1 MKKMLSMLLVM
12 ILLAGCA
19 SSKGNESDNSPD
31 GNAKGD
37 AKKITIRTAS
47 MYGGTDPGSQN
58 YRNIM
63 NKFMEDY
70 PNVTIEDESAPID
83 EQWRASV
90 INDFNSG
97 NEPDVIYF
105 VHHADGQALVDTGQ
119 VVSVETIRE
128 VYPDYATNIYGS
140 ALNVLRKN
148 DGQVYCVP
156 MTGYWM
162 GTFVNTEL
170 FEEYGLEL
178 PTDWEKLVTAIKTFK
193 ENGITPFAL
202 ALGHIPH
209 FFIEHMFL
217 SAGGVEALLERPG
230 SEEEIP
236 ESWIKGLEILK
247 ELYDMGAFPEDTNS
261 TTEEAVKLL
270 FNEGKA
276 AMLVSGTWH
285 PGSIPVED
293 PTGQLVTQ
301 DQVAVMPF
309 PMHPDGK
316 GTPGIVGG
324 WNGGFYISKTA
335 WDDPDKRDYV
345 VKLVQAHTSSEA
357 ISHYTGKDTGGV
369 SPDSSVPLPE
379 VSDRPLVDKGFKF
392 WAQYSEN
399 HADPACDH
407 MKSDPKNILYQG
419 LTNVVKGDITPEQ
432 LLKKVVEKKPFDY

>member
-1 MKKMLSMLLVM
+1 VKKIS
-12 ILLAGCA
+12 ILLLALVFLAACS
-19 SSKGNESDNSPD
+19 SSKVDNAD
-31 GNAKGD
+31 KENNGD
-37 AKKITIRTAS
+37 SGSKKKITIRTAS
-47 MYGGTDPGSQN
+47 MYGGTDPGSAN
-58 YRNIM
+58 YRAIM
-63 NKFMEDY
+63 DKFMQDNT
-70 PNVTIEDESAPID
+70 NVTIEDESAPID

-105 VHHADGQALVDTGQ
+105 VHHADGQTLVDTGR

-128 VYPDYATNIYGS
+128 VYPDYATNIGES
-140 ALNVLRKN
+140 AMNVLRTK
-148 DGQVYCVP
+148 DGNVYCVP

-162 GTFVNTEL
+162 GNFVNVSL
-170 FEEYGLEL
+170 FEKYNLEL
-178 PTDWEKLVTAIKTFK
+178 PTDWESLATAVKTFN
-193 ENGITPFAL
+193 ENGVTPFAL

-217 SAGGVEALLERPG
+217 SAGGVEALQERPG
-230 SEEEIP
+230 EGDEVP
-236 ESWIKGLEILK
+236 ESWIKGLGILK
-247 ELYDMGAFPEDTNS
+247 ELYEMGAFPKDTNS
-261 TTEEAVKLL
+261 TTEEAVKLQ

-293 PTGQLVTQ
+293 ATGQLVTQ
-301 DQVAVMPF
+301 DQVIVMPF
-309 PMHPDGK
+309 PSYPGST

-324 WNGGFYISKTA
+324 WNGGFYISKAA

-357 ISHYTGKDTGGV
+357 ISKYTGKDTGGV
-369 SPDSSVPLPE
+369 SPDNSVPVPE

-392 WAQYSEN
+392 WAEYSAH
-399 HADPACDH
+399 HADPAADH

-419 LTNVVKGDITPEQ
+419 LTKIVTGDIKAED
-432 LLKKVVEKKPFDY
+432 LLKHVISKSPFVY

>member
-1 MKKMLSMLLVM
+1 MKKMSIVLLTLAF
-12 ILLAGCA
+12 LLAAC
-19 SSKGNESDNSPD
+19 SSGSNGNGGS
-31 GNAKGD
+31 GNQV
-37 AKKITIRTAS
+37 TIRTAS
-47 MYGGTDPGSQN
+47 MFGGTDPGSEN
-58 YRNIM
+58 YRAIM
-63 NKFMEDY
+63 DKFMADNPE
-70 PNVTIEDESAPID
+70 VKIVDESAPID

-105 VHHADGQALVDTGQ
+105 VHHADGQALADTGQ

-128 VYPDYATNIYGS
+128 EYPDYATNIGES
-140 ALNVLRKN
+140 AMNVLRTK
-148 DGQVYCVP
+148 DGLVYCVP

-162 GTFVNTEL
+162 GNFVNVEL

-178 PTDWEKLVTAIKTFK
+178 PTTWENLETAVKTFN

-217 SAGGVEALLERPG
+217 TAGGVEALLERPG
-230 SEEEIP
+230 AADEVP
-236 ESWIKGLEILK
+236 ESWVKALYILRD
-247 ELYDMGAFPEDTNS
+247 LYEMGAFPADTNS
-261 TTEEAVKLL
+261 TTEETVKQQ

-293 PTGQLVTQ
+293 ETGQLITQ
-301 DQVAVMPF
+301 DQVDVLPF
-309 PMHPDGK
+309 PMHPDGE

-324 WNGGFYISKTA
+324 WNGGFYISKKA
-335 WDDPDKRDYV
+335 WDDPEKRDYV

-357 ISHYTGKDTGGV
+357 IASYTGEKTGGV
-369 SPDSSVPLPE
+369 SPDSSVAVPE
-379 VSDRPLVDKGFKF
+379 ISDRPLVDKGFKF
-392 WAQYSEN
+392 WDEYSEH
-399 HADPACDH
+399 HADPAADH

-419 LTNVVKGDITPEQ
+419 LTKVVTGELTPEE
-432 LLKKVVEKKPFDY
+432 LLREVADKKPFDY

>member
-1 MKKMLSMLLVM
+1 MKRIS
-12 ILLAGCA
+12 ILLLTLVFVLAAC
-19 SSKGNESDNSPD
+19 SSGGKGTN
-31 GNAKGD
+31 GNGSSG
-37 AKKITIRTAS
+37 KKITIRTAS

-63 NKFMEDY
+63 DKFMEEHT
-70 PNVTIEDESAPID
+70 NVKIEDESAPID

-105 VHHADGQALVDTGQ
+105 VHHSDGQALADTGN
-119 VVSVETIRE
+119 VVSVEEIRE
-128 VYPDYATNIYGS
+128 VYPDYATNIGDS
-140 ALNVLRKN
+140 AMNVLRTK
-148 DGQVYCVP
+148 DGKVYCVP

-162 GTFVNTEL
+162 GNFVNVEL
-170 FEEYGLEL
+170 FEKYGLEL
-178 PTDWEKLVTAIKTFK
+178 PTTWENLEKAVKTFK
-193 ENGITPFAL
+193 ENGIVPFAL

-209 FFIEHMFL
+209 FFIEHMFMT
-217 SAGGVEALLERPG
+217 AGGVEALLERP
-230 SEEEIP
+230 SSADEVP
-236 ESWIKGLEILK
+236 ESWVKALNVLK
-247 ELYDMGAFPEDTNS
+247 DLYDMGAFPDDTNS
-261 TTEEAVKLL
+261 TTEETVKLL

-293 PTGQLVTQ
+293 ETGKLVTQ
-301 DQVAVMPF
+301 DKVTIMPF

-324 WNGGFYISKTA
+324 WNGGFYISKKA
-335 WDDPDKRDYV
+335 WEDPDKRDYV

-357 ISHYTGKDTGGV
+357 ISNYTGKDTGGV
-369 SPDSSVPLPE
+369 SPDTSVPVPD

-392 WAQYSEN
+392 WAEYSKN
-399 HADPACDH
+399 HADPAADH

-419 LTNVVKGDITPEQ
+419 LTKIVKGELTPEE
-432 LLKKVVEKKPFDY
+432 LLKNVAEKKPFD

>member
-1 MKKMLSMLLVM
+1 MKKIS
-12 ILLAGCA
+12 ILLLTLALVFLAACS
-19 SSKGNESDNSPD
+19 SSKVDNANKETNGNS
-31 GNAKGD
+31 G

-47 MYGGTDPGSQN
+47 MYGGTDPGSAN
-58 YRNIM
+58 YRSIM
-63 NKFMEDY
+63 DKFMQDH

-105 VHHADGQALVDTGQ
+105 VHHADGQSLVNTGKI
-119 VVSVETIRE
+119 VSVEEIQQT
-128 VYPDYATNIYGS
+128 YPDYATNIGES
-140 ALNVLRKN
+140 AMNVLRTK
-148 DGQVYCVP
+148 DGKVYTVP

-162 GTFVNTEL
+162 GNFVNVSL
-170 FEEYGLEL
+170 FEKYNLEL
-178 PTDWEKLVTAIKTFK
+178 PTDWEKLTKAIETF
-193 ENGITPFAL
+193 EQNGVTPFAL

-217 SAGGVEALLERPG
+217 TAGGVEALLERPG
-230 SEEEIP
+230 AGDATP
-236 ESWIKGLEILK
+236 ESWIKALNILK
-247 ELYDMGAFPEDTNS
+247 ELYDMGAFPKDTNS
-261 TTEEAVKLL
+261 TTEEAVKLQ

-293 PTGQLVTQ
+293 ETGKLVTQ
-301 DQVAVMPF
+301 DKVVVMPF

-316 GTPGIVGG
+316 GTPGIVAG
-324 WNGGFYISKTA
+324 WNGGFYISKAA

-357 ISHYTGKDTGGV
+357 ISKYTGKDTGGV
-369 SPDSSVPLPE
+369 SPDSSVKTPE

-392 WAQYSEN
+392 WAEYNEH
-399 HADPACDH
+399 HADPAADH

-419 LTNVVKGDITPEQ
+419 LTKIVTGDIKPED
-432 LLKKVVEKKPFDY
+432 LLKKVIEKSPFEY